1 MFWRLLLVVTEVSII
16 TYLDYRLAGT
26 YYSLDVFYCL
36 PVIQATRIGVIR
48 SLRRTDTQT
57 STVIGIISAVAWS
70 TAEAA
75 VIWPAYPLNAFAMN
89 IFSRSVTFTVLGR
102 VVAKLW
108 KEREHSR
115 KDTLTNLANR
125 LEFSER
131 FATEQY
137 RSERSKT
144 PFSLLRI
151 DIDNFKILND
161 DHGHHIGDEAL
172 KAVSLILRNNSRSVD
187 TIARLGGDEFVL
199 LFPETDEYVCGVL
212 ANRIKEASERI
223 FQEEGWSISLSI
235 GFATS
240 TGRAKSADEILLE
253 ADENMHSIKN
263 GKQ

>member
-1 MFWRLLLVVTEVSII
+1 MFWRLLLVVTEVCLI

-48 SLRRTDTQT
+48 TLRRTDTQT
-57 STVIGIISAVAWS
+57 STLIGVISAVAWS
-70 TAEAA
+70 AAEAA
-75 VIWPAYPLNAFAMN
+75 VIWPTYPLNAFAMN
-89 IFSRSVTFTVLGR
+89 IFTRSVTFTVLGR

-108 KEREHSR
+108 KEREYSR

-131 FATEQY
+131 FETEQF

-144 PFSLLRI
+144 PFSLLYI
-151 DIDNFKILND
+151 DIDRFKMLND
-161 DHGHHIGDEAL
+161 NHGHHVGDEAL

-199 LFPETDEYVCGVL
+199 LFPETDDYVCGIL
-212 ANRIKEASERI
+212 ANRIKEASEKI
-223 FQEEGWSISLSI
+223 FKAENWPISLSI
-235 GFATS
+235 GHATS

-253 ADENMHSIKN
+253 ADENMYSIKKD
-263 GKQ
+263 KQ